1 MRYMWSSIEDTL
13 RRYFQF
19 RGRSG
24 RREFWTWAIMVLVV
38 SVVVV
43 CTLAGLSFI
52 LDHAYNKVLSSVYK
66 CILIS
71 LGLFWFAMFIPSLTV
86 SVRRL
91 RDAGISP
98 WMLLIPAALCI
109 VTFLVLAD
117 IGLSNMDGS
126 TARYSDAFA
135 FILSSVT
142 GMTIFTFLVLFCLP
156 PKK

>member
-1 MRYMWSSIEDTL
+1 MWSSIEDTL
-13 RRYFQF
+13 RKYFQF

-24 RREFWTWAIMVLVV
+24 RREFWTWAIMVLAV

-52 LDHAYNKVLSSVYK
+52 LDNAYNSVLSSVYK

-71 LGLFWFAMFIPSLTV
+71 LGLFWLAMFIPSLTV

-98 WMLLIPAALCI
+98 WTLLIPAALCI
-109 VTFLVLAD
+109 FTFLVLVD

-142 GMTIFTFLVLFCLP
+142 AMTVFTLLILFCLP

>member
-1 MRYMWSSIEDTL
+1 MWSSIEETL
-13 RRYFQF
+13 RKYFRF
-19 RGRSG
+19 GGKSG
-24 RREFWTWAIMVLVV
+24 RREFWIWVFMVITV

-43 CTLAGLSFI
+43 CILAGLAFI
-52 LDHAYNKVLSSVYK
+52 LDDAHNRVLSSIYK

-98 WMLLIPAALCI
+98 WTLLIPAALCI

-126 TARYSDAFA
+126 TSSYSDAFA
-135 FILSSVT
+135 FILSAVT
-142 GMTIFTFLVLFCLP
+142 AVTVFVFLFLFCLP
-156 PKK
+156 SKK